1 MPRLD
6 NTLASNA
13 ASAYLPRVD
22 SMAVHGVKYLIQQ
35 WAASLSDIGK
45 ALGGRA
51 PSPNLTPLVAPAPR
65 NVGRMSE
72 PAAGQVKPARLETL
86 KCAETGREHPVLP
99 REQCDTMISYRDG
112 IGPSENP
119 AVNRDLPNDQTDAFR
134 HRVSTTDGE
143 IDLLPPT
150 LMQSSLLNRGL
161 QHSFAERLARV
172 EGKLAALKNDLAN
185 TPTNDAEGRANLKN
199 LLTAWQEEKAE
210 LERLAPPG
218 TERETLAPGKIQEGF
233 VNTLLDPKTGLS
245 ANITVRN
252 GTEVVINFGGLGSQG
267 AGKSQLLRC
276 ITNIIGL
283 APPKNF
289 AQASKLTQM
298 VKARLQEV
306 NDRLPP
312 GQPKYTLKL
321 AGHSMGGG
329 MATYAALRNDT
340 EAVVFTPLRLGLFA
354 RAKIGRTALKN
365 APALV
370 KEVVVKGDWVSDTRA
385 SWGWGFLHL
394 PSLALTGR
402 RADAWGAIGQRYLV
416 PSVPGLHP
424 HVDISATL
432 SEHARTG

>member
-6 NTLASNA
+6 TTLASNA

-22 SMAVHGVKYLIQQ
+22 SMAVHGVKYLVQQ
-35 WAASLSDIGK
+35 WAASLSNLGK
-45 ALGGRA
+45 WLGGRA
-51 PSPNLTPLVAPAPR
+51 PSPNLTPIVAPAPR
-65 NVGRMSE
+65 NVSRMSE

-99 REQCDTMISYRDG
+99 REQCDTMISYRNG

-119 AVNRDLPNDQTDAFR
+119 AGNRYLPNDQADAFR
-134 HRVSTTDGE
+134 HRVRTTDGE

-150 LMQSSLLNRGL
+150 LTQSSLLNRGL
-161 QHSFAERLARV
+161 RQSVAERLTQV
-172 EGKLAALKNDLAN
+172 DGKIAALKNDLAN
-185 TPTNDAEGRANLKN
+185 TPAIDAEGRANLEN

-210 LERLAPPG
+210 LQRLAPTG
-218 TERETLAPGKIQEGF
+218 TEQDTLAPGKLQDNF
-233 VNTLLDPKTGLS
+233 VNTLLDPKTGFS
-245 ANITVRN
+245 ANITIRN
-252 GTEVVINFGGLGSQG
+252 GTEVVINFGGMGSQG
-267 AGKSQLLRC
+267 AHRPQLLRC

-298 VKARLQEV
+298 VKAHLQEV

-312 GQPKYTLKL
+312 GHPKFTLKL

-340 EAVVFTPLRLGLFA
+340 EAVVFTPLRLGLFT
-354 RAKIGRTALKN
+354 RAKVGRNALKN
-365 APALV
+365 APKLV
-370 KEVVVKGDWVSDTRA
+370 TEVVVKGDWVSDTRA

-416 PSVPGLHP
+416 PNAPGLNP
-424 HVDISATL
+424 HVEVSATL
-432 SEHARTG
+432 AAHAGNG